1 VCARIARFPAGSL
14 AIRAR
19 KWGTWRFAHTLAG
32 RLAWSGDAPRAQ
44 MADEVWDMA
53 MSAYDE
59 ALHEHAA
66 RPVAMAQAV

>member
-1 VCARIARFPAGSL
+1 
-14 AIRAR
+14 
-19 KWGTWRFAHTLAG
+19 
-32 RLAWSGDAPRAQ
+32 